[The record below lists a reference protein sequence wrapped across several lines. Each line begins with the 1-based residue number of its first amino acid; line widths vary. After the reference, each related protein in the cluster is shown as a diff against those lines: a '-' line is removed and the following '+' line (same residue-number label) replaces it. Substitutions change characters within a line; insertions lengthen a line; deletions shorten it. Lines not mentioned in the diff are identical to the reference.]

1 MSKDFILETEGVSFG
16 PFTVRLAR
24 TEAELDSC
32 LKLRYEIFYEEY
44 GATPGPDIGHDRRDR
59 DAFDAVADHLIV
71 EDERI
76 ADPSQRIVGT
86 YRMIRYEMAR
96 KLGHFYSHDEFN
108 IDCLT
113 KLGPQVVELGRS
125 CVHAEFRTRPVMQL
139 LWQGIAEYV
148 AHYDI
153 RTLFGCGSF
162 QGTDVN
168 AIRESLSY
176 LHHFHRA
183 PEKYCPRALSH
194 RYVAMDLMAKEQI
207 DEKRAMANLPPLIKG
222 YLRAGSLVGD
232 GAIIDTQF
240 NTIDVCIILKT
251 SLLSQRYR
259 RHYERKTAGTIAAD
273 DEMPALDTAGIC
285 AA

>member
-1 MSKDFILETEGVSFG
+1 MSKDFILANEGVSFG
-16 PFTVRLAR
+16 PFTVRMAR
-24 TEAELDSC
+24 SDAELDAC
-32 LKLRYEIFYEEY
+32 LRLRYEIFYEEY
-44 GATPGPDIGHDRRDR
+44 GAKPSPEALASRCDR
-59 DAFDAVADHLIV
+59 DAFDDVADHLIV

-76 ADPSQRIVGT
+76 ADPAQRIVGT

-96 KLGHFYSHDEFN
+96 KLGHFYSHGEFN

-113 KLGPQVVELGRS
+113 RLGPQVVELGRS
-125 CVHAEFRTRPVMQL
+125 CVHADFRTRPVMQL

-148 AHYDI
+148 TYYDI

-162 QGTDVN
+162 PGTNV
-168 AIRESLSY
+168 AEFKESLAY

-183 PEKYCPRALSH
+183 PEKYCPRALDH
-194 RYVAMDLMAKEQI
+194 RYVDMNLLAREQI

-259 RHYERKTAGTIAAD
+259 RHYERKTGAAIGAE
-273 DEMPALDTAGIC
+273 DEMPGLNGGKISFA
-285 AA
+285 